1 MQEGHSYS
9 VERASKPWWWNYHII
24 VHIIDGCF
32 EAKTH
37 TPVKEQGTKITAK
50 CVAPTGPIA
59 TDMYFDEQ
67 VKGNCRV
74 CTSQSKGS
82 IPKWLSRR
90 KKLQML
96 DLSWNHLSGS
106 IPSWFGKFDNLF
118 YLDLSN
124 NSFTGNNH
132 RV

>member
-74 CTSQSKGS
+74 CT
-82 IPKWLSRR
+82 R
-90 KKLQML
+90 
-96 DLSWNHLSGS
+96 
-106 IPSWFGKFDNLF
+106 
-118 YLDLSN
+118 
-124 NSFTGNNH
+124 
-132 RV
+132 